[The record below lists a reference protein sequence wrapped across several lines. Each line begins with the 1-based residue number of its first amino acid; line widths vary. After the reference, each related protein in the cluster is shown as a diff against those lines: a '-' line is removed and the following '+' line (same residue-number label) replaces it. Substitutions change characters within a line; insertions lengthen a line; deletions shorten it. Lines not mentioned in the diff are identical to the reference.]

1 MARCLRRV
9 TVKRPPDT
17 ERLQSRGHSE
27 AEASLEYLYR
37 HKRGVPRDDIEAAHW
52 YPEKIQGDAS
62 AQVELLH
69 MYLLGIGMGFLTLY

>member
-9 TVKRPPDT
+9 SVKRPPDA
-17 ERLQSRGHSE
+17 ERLQSRGHPE

-37 HKRGVPRDDIEAAHW
+37 HERGVPRGDIEAAHW
-52 YPEKIQGDAS
+52 YQETIQGDAS

-69 MYLLGIGMGFLTLY
+69 MYLFGLGMGFLTLY